1 MIHKYLPRNILCA
14 FALFASM
21 SSTAQ
26 MRIAVLSDIHVMNPQ
41 LVKNDGTAWGK
52 AIAKERKLL
61 DYSHEAFD
69 TMVEKYLADK
79 PDMLLITGDLTKD
92 GELASHK
99 YVVAGLDKLR
109 QAGINVYVIPGNHD
123 LGTANAL
130 VYNGETTTKAE
141 VVDATSFENLYR
153 LYGYDSTST
162 RETSTLTYA
171 CEPIQGLK
179 LIGIDSGKNGIL
191 SSTTVDWVCQQA
203 QQARD
208 EGKRI
213 IAMMHHPLFPHV
225 NGANLLSLSFSIK
238 DYEHIRNRF
247 VDAGIRLILTGH
259 VHVSDIAKDYNA
271 TISDSIY
278 DVNTGSTIS
287 YPCDYREM
295 SLSQDFSQ
303 LTIKTGHITSLPSDN
318 DYMNT
323 AKTRFQDFVINY
335 ASTFINNDIYAKIL
349 AAMATIHAEGNEN
362 FSTDAQSYLN
372 LYEMGKSMIQSN
384 STILTKLQSRGLTWE
399 DAETALYSMLKDISS
414 YGIEERE
421 DQTNDLELTIN
432 LR

>member
-1 MIHKYLPRNILCA
+1 MIYRYLLRNILCA
-14 FALFASM
+14 FTLFVSM
-21 SSTAQ
+21 PSTAQ
-26 MRIAVLSDIHVMNPQ
+26 TRIAVLSDTHVMNPQ
-41 LVKNDGTAWGK
+41 LVKNNGTAWEK
-52 AIAKERKLL
+52 ALAKERKLL

-69 TMVEKYLADK
+69 AMVEKYLADK
-79 PDMLLITGDLTKD
+79 PDILLITGDLTKD
-92 GELASHK
+92 GELASHE

-109 QAGINVYVIPGNHD
+109 QVGINVYVIPGNHD
-123 LGTANAL
+123 LGTTNAL
-130 VYNGETTTKAE
+130 IYDGETTNKAE
-141 VVDATSFENLYR
+141 VVGPMSFENLYR
-153 LYGYDSTST
+153 HYGYNKTST

-171 CEPIQGLK
+171 CEPIPGLK
-179 LIGIDSGKNGIL
+179 LIGIDSGKDGIL
-191 SSTTVDWVCQQA
+191 SNTTVDWVCQQA
-203 QQARD
+203 KQARN
-208 EGKRI
+208 EGKQV

-225 NGANLLSLSFSIK
+225 NGASILSVSYSIK
-238 DYEHIRNRF
+238 DYENIRNRF

-259 VHVSDIAKDYNA
+259 IHVSDIAKDYNA

-295 SLSQDFSQ
+295 SLSADFSQ

-323 AKTRFQDFVINY
+323 AKTRYQDFVINY
-335 ASTFINNDIYAKIL
+335 ASSFVNNDIYAKIL

-362 FSTDAQSYLN
+362 NSDDAQSYLN
-372 LYEMGKSMIQSN
+372 LYDMGKSMILSN
-384 STILTKLQSRGLTWE
+384 STLQTKLQSRGLTWK

-414 YGIEERE
+414 YGIEGRE
-421 DQTNDLELTIN
+421 DQTNDLELTID